1 MMWIRFPLLA
11 AGAALTAAGLFWL
24 AFAMLAVWYVFF
36 FVWAN
41 EAHRS

>member
-1 MMWIRFPLLA
+1 MLA
-11 AGAALTAAGLFWL
+11 AGMALMAAGLFWL